1 VRPPKQSPREAAI
14 FPRFSQRSLVGAVLL
29 AAMLGCAH
37 GEVRKG
43 VYFAPERRYRIR
55 LPAGAWDRIS
65 VKNVDLVVASR
76 DRGATILAGSYC
88 DRYADT
94 KLDALARNLFLG
106 VDQRR
111 VLSAKRVAL
120 PAGEAER
127 IDLQATID
135 GVPFRAEAYTLRQK
149 PCILDFVYLAIP
161 ERFEEDLQTFRAM
174 METLRL
180 GDEVSR

>member
-1 VRPPKQSPREAAI
+1 MQPLREAAI
-14 FPRFSQRSLVGAVLL
+14 FPLFFHRSLVAAVLL
-29 AAMLGCAH
+29 AAVLGCVH
-37 GEVRKG
+37 GEVRNG

-55 LPAGAWDRIS
+55 LPVGAWDCVS
-65 VKNVDLVVASR
+65 VRDVDLVVASR
-76 DRGATILAGSYC
+76 DRGATILAGTYC

-94 KLDALARNLFLG
+94 RLDALVRNLFLG
-106 VDQRR
+106 VDRRR
-111 VLSAKRVAL
+111 VMGVERITL

-127 IDLQATID
+127 LDLRATID

-149 PCILDFVYLAIP
+149 PCIFDFVYLAVP

-174 METLRL
+174 MQTLRL